1 MRLLSPVVAYAAPE
15 GRYERYSVR
24 TELIHPILA
33 AVAVALVAGCGIA
46 FGLTLQGLV
55 AAFFCLTL
63 VVVTATDLE
72 YRIVPN
78 RVVFPAAPIV
88 LVGMTAA
95 DPSPEWIIAASAA
108 FAGLLLAALAYP
120 AGMGYGDVKL
130 AFLMGAALG
139 RSVVV
144 AIVVALVMSALL
156 TIVLFARHGRS
167 ARKMTFPFAPFLA
180 AGSIVALF
188 AGEALLDAY
197 LSQQ

>member
-1 MRLLSPVVAYAAPE
+1 MSLLTPVVAYAAPE

-24 TELIHPILA
+24 TDLVHPILA
-33 AVAVALVAGCGIA
+33 AVAALLVVGCGIA
-46 FGLTLQGLV
+46 FGLTLEALV
-55 AAFFCLTL
+55 AAFFCVTL

-88 LVGMTAA
+88 LAGMTVA
-95 DPSPEWIIAASAA
+95 DPSPEWAIAACAA
-108 FAGLLLAALAYP
+108 FSGLLLAAIAYP

-144 AIVVALVMSALL
+144 AVVVGLVLSALL
-156 TIVLFARHGRS
+156 TVVLFARHGRA

-180 AGSIVALF
+180 AGSVVALF
-188 AGEALLDAY
+188 AGDALIDLY
-197 LSQQ
+197 LSR